1 MGRTLKAGIIV
12 VSDAVYEGRK
22 RDVSGE
28 VAREILSSRGYQVA
42 AKIVVPNKYREILRA
57 INELA
62 GKADFIIA
70 IGGTGPSPRDITV
83 DVVENIAWRQIPGFG
98 EIFRLRSYEEIGMR
112 GAISRAELYIL
123 ANCTPV
129 AVTPGS
135 TTAVKLALNLL
146 LEVIDHLVEESH
158 RYEGQHRIHMEK

>member
-1 MGRTLKAGIIV
+1 MGSTLKAGVIV
-12 VSDAVYEGRK
+12 VSDAVYEGHK

-62 GKADFIIA
+62 GKTDFIIA

-83 DVVENIAWRQIPGFG
+83 DVVESVAWRKIPGFG
-98 EIFRLRSYEEIGMR
+98 EIFRLKSYEEIGMR

-123 ANCTPV
+123 ANGTPV